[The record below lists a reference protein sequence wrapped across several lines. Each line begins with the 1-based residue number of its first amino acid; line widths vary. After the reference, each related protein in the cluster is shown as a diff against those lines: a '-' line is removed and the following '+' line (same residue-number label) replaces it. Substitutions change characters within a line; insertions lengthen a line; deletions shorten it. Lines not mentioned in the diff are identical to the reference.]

1 MSLIKKSELAQKLGV
16 SRAYI
21 SKLIREGK
29 LEVQG
34 NLLDDESL
42 IRCKSLKDQLLEARL
57 HNEELKGD
65 LLRSRVKE
73 IESKYIPKKEVLAV
87 FEERMKTVRNAVLK
101 IPDRVADAIASMT
114 NIGAIN
120 KLLTDEVRATL
131 IRISEGAK
139 E

>member
-101 IPDRVADAIASMT
+101 IPDRVAAIASMT